1 MKLLKLQRKSFLT
14 IYMKL
19 IVIQVKMQKQMIEKN
34 KKNKII
40 TEFLIGNRFKSSSWY
55 TSKGAIFS
63 ESFIGG
69 NKISLKN
76 QISKEANGNGVMNC

>member
-34 KKNKII
+34 KKKTKLSQN
-40 TEFLIGNRFKSSSWY
+40 F
-55 TSKGAIFS
+55 
-63 ESFIGG
+63 
-69 NKISLKN
+69 
-76 QISKEANGNGVMNC
+76 